1 MIVHICYIQYM
12 YRILSDEQH
21 EHLVRL
27 RKQGKSIP
35 EISRETGTPI
45 TTVQR
50 HIKGV
55 QVPPEFQTILREKQG
70 GSKDRARGLRLNIA
84 THVEKLLGKMSRRD
98 YFLLLIGLYWG
109 EGTKR
114 DFSVINSDPFL
125 IQTLIH
131 CLEVMNIPKSRLSI
145 SLRVHTEI
153 SIPKAKAFWAE
164 TTGLPERLIDR
175 VEIIEGKKKGK
186 LPHGMCRVRVKSG
199 IRDRLLIQSAIA
211 LIGKECGKR
220 IVS

>member
-1 MIVHICYIQYM
+1 M
-12 YRILSDEQH
+12 YKILSEEQH
-21 EHLVRL
+21 EHLVDL

-55 QVPPEFQTILREKQG
+55 KVPHRFRTLLREKQG
-70 GSKDRARGLRLNIA
+70 GSKERAKGLRLNVA
-84 THVEKLLGKMSRRD
+84 SDARGFLGELSKRD

-125 IQTLIH
+125 IQTLIY
-131 CLEVMNIPKSRLSI
+131 CLKRVGISENRFSL
-145 SLRVHTEI
+145 SLRLHTEI
-153 SIPKAKAFWAE
+153 SVPEAKKYWAR
-164 TTGLPERLIDR
+164 TTGLPNHRIER
-175 VEIIEGKKKGK
+175 VEVIEGKKKGK
-186 LPHGMCRVRVKSG
+186 LPYGMCRVRVKSG
-199 IRDRLLIQSAIA
+199 IRDRLLIQSAIT

-220 IVS
+220 IVSK

>member
-1 MIVHICYIQYM
+1 M
-12 YRILSDEQH
+12 YQRLSKERH
-21 EHLVRL
+21 NSLVRL

-70 GSKDRARGLRLNIA
+70 GSKDRARGLRSNIA
-84 THVEKLLGKMSRRD
+84 ASVEKLLGDISHRD
-98 YFLLLIGLYWG
+98 YLFLLIGLYWG

-114 DFSVINSDPFL
+114 DFSVINSDPLL

-131 CLEVMNIPKSRLSI
+131 CLGILGISKERFSV
-145 SLRVHTEI
+145 SLRVHKEI
-153 SIPKAKAFWAE
+153 SISKAKAFWAQ
-164 TTGLPERLIDR
+164 TTGLPKQIIER
-175 VEIIEGKKKGK
+175 VEVIEGKKKGK
-186 LPHGMCRVRVKSG
+186 LPYGMCRVRVRSG
-199 IRDRLLIQSAIA
+199 IRDRLLIQTAIA
-211 LIGKECGKR
+211 RIGKEGSKR
-220 IVS
+220 ILFA